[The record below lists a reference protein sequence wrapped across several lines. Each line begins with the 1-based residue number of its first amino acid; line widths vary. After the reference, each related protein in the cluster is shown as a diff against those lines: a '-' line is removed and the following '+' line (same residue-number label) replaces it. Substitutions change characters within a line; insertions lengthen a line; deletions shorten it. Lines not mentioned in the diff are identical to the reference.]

1 MEVERMVVAV
11 DVRHLIGQVRSCGC
25 DLRAWCAGSWP
36 WPSDEDRAVPDDS
49 RAPLPYL
56 IAKWTRNW
64 LSAPWN
70 PPICSWYSWC
80 AMKSGASRLK
90 FSCLT
95 LLEFAQFSSQSGVPA
110 GVAALVRATDTPDSK
125 FWILDSDAL
134 GDYRQPFLLWK
145 REAYASLESQI
156 QDRLDNFT
164 SFIVVGTGGIGKTF
178 FGYHWM
184 IRLGQM
190 GHEKVLYKVGKVV
203 YVLNF
208 RRRCAEG
215 AYHVN
220 DTIICK
226 MLDDRLMWLVI
237 DEKQKTP
244 LPGRCRVLLVPS
256 SREKNYD
263 EFGKGGL
270 CCMLYMSVWSREEI
284 GKFLDDFEPYRA
296 SYGSMNVV
304 DREKALDN
312 FDYLG
317 GVPRY
322 LLRATKLDERKAR
335 AKAAVGLDQVHP
347 KRLRFCQEELGNQY
361 KHSAALGRGL
371 CYERLV
377 HRVLLKGGDFVIKHA
392 ICSLF

>member
-1 MEVERMVVAV
+1 MARSSSSVIFLSISHTLVDAPDVSESKVNAHIVLLLLTMAKILRTKLSKFLVFLVCHEIGRKVLLLMVSLLDLVLGACVWLVVSFEVFLPHTRVCSVLLTERY
-11 DVRHLIGQVRSCGC
+11 
-25 DLRAWCAGSWP
+25 
-36 WPSDEDRAVPDDS
+36 
-49 RAPLPYL
+49 LP
-56 IAKWTRNW
+56 A
-64 LSAPWN
+64 
-70 PPICSWYSWC
+70 C
-80 AMKSGASRLK
+80 
-90 FSCLT
+90 
-95 LLEFAQFSSQSGVPA
+95 VPA

-134 GDYRQPFLLWK
+134 GDYGQPFLLWK

-226 MLDDRLMWLVI
+226 MLDDPSMWLVI
-237 DEKQKTP
+237 DRKQKTP
-244 LPGRCRVLLVPS
+244 LPGSCRVLLVS
-256 SREKNYD
+256 LSREKNYD

-312 FDYLG
+312 LDYLG

-322 LLRATKLDERKAR
+322 VLRATKLDEGKAR

-347 KRLRFCQEELGNQY
+347 KRLRFCQEGM
-361 KHSAALGRGL
+361 
-371 CYERLV
+371 
-377 HRVLLKGGDFVIKHA
+377 
-392 ICSLF
+392 

>member
-1 MEVERMVVAV
+1 M
-11 DVRHLIGQVRSCGC
+11 
-25 DLRAWCAGSWP
+25 
-36 WPSDEDRAVPDDS
+36 DEELAKVQ
-49 RAPLPYL
+49 AE
-56 IAKWTRNW
+56 IA
-64 LSAPWN
+64 
-70 PPICSWYSWC
+70 
-80 AMKSGASRLK
+80 
-90 FSCLT
+90 
-95 LLEFAQFSSQSGVPA
+95 LLEPQIQAAGESFFSALQSGNQCLAEYWRNEEEQLRKEEEQLRKEEEQLREEKLHLLRSNVPHGIRRFGVPA

-347 KRLRFCQEELGNQY
+347 KRLRFCQEGM
-361 KHSAALGRGL
+361 
-371 CYERLV
+371 
-377 HRVLLKGGDFVIKHA
+377 
-392 ICSLF
+392 